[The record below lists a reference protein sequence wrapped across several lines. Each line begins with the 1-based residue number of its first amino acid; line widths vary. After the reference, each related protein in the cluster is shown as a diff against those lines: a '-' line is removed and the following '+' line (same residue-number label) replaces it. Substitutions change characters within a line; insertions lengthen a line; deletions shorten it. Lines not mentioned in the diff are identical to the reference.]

1 MEIATYTTLTRH
13 AGLMREMAVVANNIA
28 NLSTPG
34 FRAEGVIFAEHVA
47 ARPDGQ
53 ASVSMAKAEGRI
65 LSHAQ
70 GTLMQTGAPFDFA
83 VEGDGYF
90 LVDTATG
97 PALTRAGHFFRT
109 PFGEL
114 TTADGH
120 RLMDAAGAPVF
131 VPPDAGDVT
140 LGADGTLSADGQPL
154 GQLGLWQPA
163 DGTTPSRRAGV
174 LFEAPEALDPV
185 AEGRILQ
192 GVLERSNV
200 NPVAEIARMIEVQRA
215 YELGQGFLDREH
227 DRIRDFLRT
236 AGARS

>member
-1 MEIATYTTLTRH
+1 MEITTYTTLTRH

-34 FRAEGVIFAEHVA
+34 FRAEGLIFAEHVT
-47 ARPDGQ
+47 ARPDA

-70 GTLMQTGAPFDFA
+70 GTLTQTGAPFDFA
-83 VEGDGYF
+83 IEGAGFF
-90 LVDTATG
+90 LVETPTG
-97 PALTRAGHFFRT
+97 PALTRAGHFFRSA
-109 PFGEL
+109 FGEL
-114 TTADGH
+114 TTADGYPV
-120 RLMDAAGAPVF
+120 MDAAGAPVF

-140 LGADGTLSADGQPL
+140 LGADGTISSDGQPL

-163 DGTTPSRRAGV
+163 GGTEPTRRAGV
-174 LFEAPEALDPV
+174 LFEATGGVEPAPD
-185 AEGRILQ
+185 GRILQ
-192 GVLERSNV
+192 GFLERSNV
-200 NPVAEIARMIEVQRA
+200 NAIAEMARMIEVQRA

-236 AGARS
+236 VGARS